1 MQLLQA
7 VADDFVAQVPF
18 QLDNKA
24 VVAKTK
30 PGRTR
35 LDLGEVQV
43 SGGELPED
51 LVQVAGAVCLL
62 EADQARTVMAR
73 GRGQHPPCHEDK
85 TGLVTRVV
93 LDPPHN
99 GGKTVQAPGY
109 RGCDR
114 GSPVRLGLTDE
125 PRCLGRRGRVHDLR
139 PVQILMQEPTALG
152 ERDRDR
158 DHPAD
163 LAEICAGG
171 REEVQVNV
179 QHVLHL
185 DEKVRVKDE
194 VVEGSADRAVD
205 RVLYGD
211 KGGIDLAPVGGV
223 ERVGDRRHRH
233 RLGFGQERDRQK
245 GLLAEGALGTEK
257 SDPLPTLHRFVHEG
271 RIVIPMDELEIRRLI
286 DDLRSG
292 ACSPDDAVRKLRR
305 LPFTELGFAKVD
317 HHRSLRQGLPEAVYG
332 PGKTPAQCAAIVA
345 ELLVADGGGPVLLT
359 RADQGQVTAS
369 LATSPGGQRT
379 PSEPEAGRLST
390 VVWRQQPD
398 RPGRVLVLTAGTG
411 DLPVAEECIAVLG
424 GFGFHPGLLGDCG
437 VAGVHRLFASMEEVT
452 TSDVVIVVAGME
464 GALPSLVAGLT
475 PAPVIAVPTSVGYGA
490 SLEGVTALLAMLAS
504 CAAGITV
511 VGIDNGF
518 GAACAAARLLR

>member
-1 MQLLQA
+1 VQLLQA
-7 VADDFVAQVPF
+7 VADDLVAQVTF
-18 QLDNKA
+18 ELDDKA
-24 VVAKTK
+24 VVPEAEL
-30 PGRTR
+30 GRAR
-35 LDLGEVQV
+35 LDLGEVQAPG
-43 SGGELPED
+43 SELPED
-51 LVQVAGAVCLL
+51 LVQVAGTVGLL
-62 EADQARTVMAR
+62 KTDQTRTVMAR
-73 GRGQHPPCHEDK
+73 GRGQHPPCHKHE
-85 TGLVTRVV
+85 TGLVPRVV

-99 GGKTVQAPGY
+99 CVKAIQARSY

-114 GSPVRLGLTDE
+114 GSPIRLGLADKSG
-125 PRCLGRRGRVHDLR
+125 RLGCRGRVHEPR
-139 PVQILMQEPTALG
+139 PVQILVQETTTLG
-152 ERDRDR
+152 KRDGDRD
-158 DHPAD
+158 DSAD
-163 LAEICAGG
+163 VAEICARGC
-171 REEVQVNV
+171 EKVQMDV
-179 QHVLHL
+179 QHMLHL
-185 DEKVRVKDE
+185 DEKIRVEDE
-194 VVEGSADRAVD
+194 VVEGGADRAVD
-205 RVLYGD
+205 RVLYGYE
-211 KGGIDLAPVGGV
+211 GGIDLAPVCGV
-223 ERVGDRRHRH
+223 ERIGDRRHRD
-233 RLGFGQERDRQK
+233 RLGFGQERNRQE
-245 GLLAEGALGTEK
+245 GLLAEGALWTEK
-257 SDPLPTLHRFVHEG
+257 RDPLPSLHRFVHEG

-292 ACSPDDAVRKLRR
+292 ACAPDDAVRRLRR

-359 RADQGQVTAS
+359 RADEAQVAES
-369 LATSPGGQRT
+369 LETSPGGQRT
-379 PSEPEAGRLST
+379 PSEPEVGRLST

-398 RPGRVLVLTAGTG
+398 RPGRVLVCTAGTG
-411 DLPVAEECIAVLG
+411 DLPVADECIAVLG

-452 TSDVVIVVAGME
+452 TADVVIVVAGME

-475 PAPVIAVPTSVGYGA
+475 PAPIIAVPTSVGYGA